1 MTQLQD
7 LVQAVEYLKTE
18 AFIKSPSEK
27 MMEFGSKP
35 DLVDLYRLEEDEGL
49 GEQVAEEV
57 VVGQSDALKVSGG
70 VDLLKQL
77 RELRLQ
83 HVHLETNDRKTQ
95 LTY

>member
-1 MTQLQD
+1 MNLSSQL
-7 LVQAVEYLKTE
+7 
-18 AFIKSPSEK
+18 
-27 MMEFGSKP
+27 GSNKIWLS
-35 DLVDLYRLEEDEGL
+35 DWYRLQEDEGL

-83 HVHLETNDRKTQ
+83 HVHLETTNKRTANAMLQ
-95 LTY
+95 SYGFTR